1 MGLMI
6 SKQTFGSGS
15 RVVEWG
21 RGRLRK
27 SKEIGAK
34 RNTFGKIIFDVVVVV
49 VAAVALDSLLA
60 LTREKHGKHI
70 SREVRIYLTHAKP
83 RSLSEIPMGPPVM
96 TCSLSSRIQEQNP
109 HLLPGFQ
116 PK

>member
-49 VAAVALDSLLA
+49 VVAVALDSLLA

-96 TCSLSSRIQEQNP
+96 TCSLSSRIQEQNLY
-109 HLLPGFQ
+109 LLPGFQ